1 MLPLP
6 TETAANVDFHV
17 GDVTVE
23 AAPVAV
29 FKPTTPPEVLLPE
42 PVRAAP
48 VAVFKPTTPLSVVAF
63 ELSPKATPPATVTPV
78 LWPSATAPG
87 AVFASV

>member
-1 MLPLP
+1 MAVLPLP

-23 AAPVAV
+23 
-29 FKPTTPPEVLLPE
+29 
-42 PVRAAP
+42 AAP